1 MRKRSPK
8 RTPTDAAEGF
18 ARRLVLAG
26 VPKPERELRFG
37 AEAAGGT
44 GKGVRARLRSA
55 GLRDWR
61 FDLSWPDQRLALEV
75 DGGTFT
81 QGRHS
86 RGMGVE
92 EDCEKF
98 CAAVALGWRVMR
110 VTPAMVRDGRALRW
124 VEKALGIVPGRRS

>member
-1 MRKRSPK
+1 M
-8 RTPTDAAEGF
+8 DAAEGF

-26 VPKPERELRFG
+26 VPAPVPELRFG
-37 AEAAGGT
+37 AEASGGP
-44 GKGVRARLRSA
+44 GKGLRARLKQS
-55 GLRDWR
+55 GMRDWR
-61 FDLSWPDQRLALEV
+61 FDLAWPAQMLACEV

-92 EDCEKF
+92 ADCEKF

-124 VEKALGIVPGRRS
+124 VERALGIVSGRRH